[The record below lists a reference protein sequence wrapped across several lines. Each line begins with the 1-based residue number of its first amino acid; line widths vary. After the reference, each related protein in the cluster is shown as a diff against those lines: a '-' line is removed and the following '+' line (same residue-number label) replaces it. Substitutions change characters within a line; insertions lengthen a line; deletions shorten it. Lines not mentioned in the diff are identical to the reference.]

1 MSYPYVYAYGRSHY
15 AKTQLANF
23 TLLPLPTTKLKKSY
37 LFTLIRPIIAIFS
50 DFNLETNGRHR
61 N

>member
-23 TLLPLPTTKLKKSY
+23 TLLPLPIAKTAK
-37 LFTLIRPIIAIFS
+37 IIFIYINSPNNCYF
-50 DFNLETNGRHR
+50 FEF
-61 N
+61 

>member
-1 MSYPYVYAYGRSHY
+1 MSHPV
-15 AKTQLANF
+15 KTQLANF
-23 TLLPLPTTKLKKSY
+23 SLLPLPTTKTEKSY

-50 DFNLETNGRHR
+50 DFNLETAGRHR